1 MDWEIANFLIDK
13 PGELARV
20 FHFEVL
26 MGNPGFPKTQV
37 MVVDGLVF
45 KNGRI
50 RFNREPQ
57 LREKMER
64 NAISMDGLV
73 DRLRKAMAKVTG
85 KATMVLA

>member
-1 MDWEIANFLIDK
+1 MDWELANFLIDR

-57 LREKMER
+57 LRENMESKG
-64 NAISMDGLV
+64 ISMDILV
-73 DRLRKAMAKVTG
+73 DSLRQAMAKATVKTIRVT
-85 KATMVLA
+85 A